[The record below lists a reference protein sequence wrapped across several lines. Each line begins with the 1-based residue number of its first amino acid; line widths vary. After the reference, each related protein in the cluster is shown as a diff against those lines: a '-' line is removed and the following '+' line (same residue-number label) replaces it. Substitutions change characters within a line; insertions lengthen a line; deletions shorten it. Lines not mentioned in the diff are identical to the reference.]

1 VLVLGSNAE
10 DVVVALL
17 SVQTFPLCVVG
28 HAREFIPKTLYDT
41 QISIAI
47 SVSSPLDIFQ
57 PHKPYLK
64 PR

>member
-28 HAREFIPKTLYDT
+28 HA
-41 QISIAI
+41 
-47 SVSSPLDIFQ
+47 
-57 PHKPYLK
+57 
-64 PR
+64 